1 MTFELVRGATSKFVS
16 KVKYFLISNLRTAGQ
31 QFHSPTLTS
40 KFQQVSPL
48 VQVNYCKLFKHCAI
62 HDKYRY
68 WVCLQLM
75 HCTHPPPLFHSVQS
89 CFYFL
94 DGVHHFYFLVILT
107 FASGV

>member
-48 VQVNYCKLFKHCAI
+48 VQVNYC
-62 HDKYRY
+62 
-68 WVCLQLM
+68 
-75 HCTHPPPLFHSVQS
+75 
-89 CFYFL
+89 
-94 DGVHHFYFLVILT
+94 
-107 FASGV
+107 